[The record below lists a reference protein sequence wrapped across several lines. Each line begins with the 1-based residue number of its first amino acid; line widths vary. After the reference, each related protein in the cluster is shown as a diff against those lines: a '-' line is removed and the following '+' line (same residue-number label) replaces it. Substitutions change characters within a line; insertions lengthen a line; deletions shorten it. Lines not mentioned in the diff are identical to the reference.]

1 MLKKILVPLDGSE
14 LGELALEYAG
24 ELGTAFDSEVQLAC
38 ATERQD
44 DETKYMC
51 SVYLEKIIE
60 RLSVK
65 VKKQNPA
72 ALVKAVVI
80 DGKPANALL
89 TYAKKE
95 KIGLIIMVSHGRSGI
110 MPWVMGSTA
119 SKIIQRSPKPVLLVR
134 ASASRNKRRPLRLFN
149 KILVPLDG
157 SRAGEAAL
165 PYIKAI
171 AQQMKSEVFLLRV
184 IEVIQHIRTI
194 GGLDH
199 FTYTEDQIERMK
211 NEGVKYLEK
220 IQRQFSV
227 DKVHTVLRTGDP
239 AQEIIKL
246 SQEKKVNLVAMSS
259 HGKSGIRRW
268 VVGSVSS
275 KVLQADKMP
284 LLLVR
289 PKKIAG

>member
-1 MLKKILVPLDGSE
+1 
-14 LGELALEYAG
+14 
-24 ELGTAFDSEVQLAC
+24 
-38 ATERQD
+38 
-44 DETKYMC
+44 
-51 SVYLEKIIE
+51 
-60 RLSVK
+60 
-65 VKKQNPA
+65 
-72 ALVKAVVI
+72 
-80 DGKPANALL
+80 
-89 TYAKKE
+89 
-95 KIGLIIMVSHGRSGI
+95 

-119 SKIIQRSPKPVLLVR
+119 SKVMERSPRPVLMVR
-134 ASASRNKRRPLRLFN
+134 ASANRRKRRPVRLYN
-149 KILVPLDG
+149 KILVLLDG

-171 AQQMKSEVFLLRV
+171 AEQMKSEVFLLRV
-184 IEVIQHIRTI
+184 VEVVQHIRTI

-199 FTYTEDQIERMK
+199 FVYSESQIERMK
-211 NEGVKYLEK
+211 NEATKYLEK

-227 DKVHTVLRTGDP
+227 DKVHSILRTGDP

-284 LLLVR
+284 MLMVR